1 MKKSVKISIWFSI
14 VLCVINVLWLAY
26 NTNQY
31 FFVPKWF
38 ESQEIFVMLI
48 FIGLLVLFF
57 SHIIINLSIVLSL
70 KKQSSTF
77 LSGIVLLILGAI
89 SFIAMFFHWGALTDI
104 LKEYPAGL
112 EINNELKAIWIS
124 HILHFSFIT
133 FSLIYLIR
141 VRKIQKTN
149 KPLSSIIGEQ
159 LFVSLNIIGIVCG
172 ITGLLIVLVDF
183 YFRANPQSYKWAII
197 PYSLFVFIPYLLVL
211 SGWIF
216 QAITDKQSGWYDE
229 KQKFDIY
236 KSSTFTLLVSIPI
249 MFSLFLFNYN
259 SVNGIVSILW
269 LPFYLFI
276 VLFIFSVSSLFNFK
290 SN

>member
-1 MKKSVKISIWFSI
+1 MKKFVKISIWSSI
-14 VLCVINVLWLAY
+14 VLCVINILWLVY

-31 FFVPKWF
+31 LFVSKWF
-38 ESQEIFVMLI
+38 ESKELFVMLI
-48 FIGLLVLFF
+48 FIGLLILFF

-133 FSLIYLIR
+133 YSLIYLIR

-149 KPLSSIIGEQ
+149 ITLSSLIGEQ
-159 LFVSLNIIGIVCG
+159 LFVSFNIIGIVCG

-211 SGWIF
+211 SGWFF
-216 QAITDKQSGWYDE
+216 QAINDKQSGWYDE

-269 LPFYLFI
+269 LPFYLFV
-276 VLFIFSVSSLFNFK
+276 VLSVFSISTLYNFK

>member
-1 MKKSVKISIWFSI
+1 MKKFVKISVWSSL
-14 VLCVINVLWLAY
+14 VLCFLNILWLTY

-31 FFVPKWF
+31 LIVSEWF
-38 ESQEIFVMLI
+38 DSKEIFVMLI

-70 KKQSSTF
+70 NRRSSTF
-77 LSGIVLLILGAI
+77 LAGLVLLTIGSI

-124 HILHFSFIT
+124 HILHISFILY
-133 FSLIYLIR
+133 SLIYLIKNLR
-141 VRKIQKTN
+141 LQKET
-149 KPLSSIIGEQ
+149 KPLSSLIGEQ

-172 ITGLLIVLVDF
+172 ITGLVIVWVNFHFRVD
-183 YFRANPQSYKWAII
+183 PQSHKWAII

-211 SGWIF
+211 SGWTF
-216 QAITDKQSGWYDE
+216 QALKDKQSGWYDE

-259 SVNGIVSILW
+259 SVNGIMSILW
-269 LPFYLFI
+269 LPFYLFL
-276 VLFIFSVSSLFNFK
+276 VLSVFSIASLYNFK